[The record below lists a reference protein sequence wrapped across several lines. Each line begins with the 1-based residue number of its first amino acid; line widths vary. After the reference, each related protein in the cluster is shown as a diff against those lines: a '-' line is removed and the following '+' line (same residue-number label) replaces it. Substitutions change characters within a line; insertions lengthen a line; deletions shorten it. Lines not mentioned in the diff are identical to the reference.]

1 VSDSG
6 SPKGGSRPDV
16 SDSGSPKGGSRP
28 DVSDSGS
35 PKGGSRPDVSRVL
48 VIGGGIAGVQATL
61 DLASAGAQVTLVER
75 SPSLGGK
82 MAALDKNF
90 PTLDCSICIE
100 APLLSEVNDHP
111 NVEVLTNAEVVRLD
125 GEAGRFAARI
135 RQSAGF
141 VTDECTRCDDCVPAC
156 PVVLP
161 NEFDAGMAPRRAIY
175 TPFQQAVPGPYV
187 IDVDSCLN
195 ELPNVIACSRCLDAC
210 GPACI
215 DFLQPRERSVE
226 REVAAV
232 LVATGFDLMDPTP
245 LSEFGYGTHPDI
257 LTSLEFERL
266 LNSAGPTGGEV
277 IRPSDGRH
285 VDSVLFV
292 LCVGSRDSRHF
303 EYCSRFCCMYST
315 KHAYQA
321 IDHGIAD
328 VTVLYMDIR
337 AYGKGF
343 DAFCDR
349 TREAGATFV
358 RARPSSITAGTDGRL
373 HVRYEDT
380 EQRRIVAQTA
390 DLVVLAAA
398 ATPPRGIGPL
408 AATLG
413 IALDADGFLLAD
425 ETAAGLVATSRAGV
439 YMAGCASGPKD
450 IPDSVAEASAASA
463 LALTHLTAHTW
474 AEEEVGEPLPPSD
487 EVRTGVFVCHCG
499 TNIGGVIDVPRVV
512 EYARTL
518 STVVHSEAAL
528 FSCSAAT
535 QSVIVDTIR
544 ERTINR
550 VVVAACSPKT
560 HEAIFRRVCLKAGV
574 NPYLLE
580 MVNLRNQDSWVH
592 KGAPDEAT
600 RKARDLL
607 RMGVEK
613 ARLLE
618 PLETSLQP
626 MVPRTL
632 VVGGGITGLVAA
644 TNLAEQGH
652 DTHLVERSESLG
664 GVLRELDQ
672 LFPSGVPAHELV
684 DATVRRAESAG
695 VQLHVGT
702 EIDVIGGHIGN
713 FTARLSS
720 GEELR
725 AGAVIMATGARPH
738 TPTGWGYGDDPR
750 VTTNL
755 DLERAGPERLSSAER
770 VTFVGCV
777 GSRTGRDGD
786 PDGAAPA
793 GCSRYC
799 CEAMIGQALALR
811 RQGKHVRVLYR
822 DIRTFSRHAEELYA
836 DAAREGVLF
845 FRYDPD
851 SAPDDAVR
859 YADGVVSVHDQ
870 LLGQPVQIPTDLL
883 VLVTGLGPQAER
895 VSEQLKIA
903 KSQDGFLL
911 ERHPKLGPVEAGSPG
926 IFLAGTAQAPKGV
939 RESVAQGL
947 AAATKAAGLLAREV
961 IEKEP
966 LTAKL
971 DEEACIVCGICVRAC
986 PFGAIELVGKVK
998 EGSMAFV
1005 SAACQGCGA
1014 CAAVCNYDAI
1024 VMPYFTNEQINAQ
1037 IDAALAEDPEQKV
1050 LVFACNWCSY
1060 AGADQAGIE
1069 KVQYPTSSRVIRTM
1083 CSARISPDFIARA
1096 FECGAGAVLM
1106 TGCRLTEQG
1115 SDCHYIDANQQTLK
1129 RFNFLRRKL
1138 AKRGI
1143 DSERFQLQW
1152 ISAAEGKEFAAK
1164 LREMHEVVQH
1174 HCAAMEV

>member
-1 VSDSG
+1 VSD
-6 SPKGGSRPDV
+6 
-16 SDSGSPKGGSRP
+16 
-28 DVSDSGS
+28 
-35 PKGGSRPDVSRVL
+35 RVL

-61 DLASAGAQVTLVER
+61 DLVHAGAQVTLVER
-75 SPSLGGK
+75 SAALGGK

-100 APLLSEVNDHP
+100 APILSEVNDHP
-111 NVEVLTNAEVVRLD
+111 NVEVLTNAELVDLD
-125 GEAGRFAARI
+125 GEAGGFTARI
-135 RQSAGF
+135 RQRAGF
-141 VTDECTRCDDCVPAC
+141 VTDECTRCDDCVAVC

-161 NEFDAGMAPRRAIY
+161 NAFDAGMASRRAIY

-187 IDVDSCLN
+187 IDIDSCLN
-195 ELPNVIACSRCLDAC
+195 EPPNVIACSRCLEAC

-215 DFLQPRERSVE
+215 DFLQPPERSLE
-226 REVAAV
+226 RDVAAV
-232 LVATGFDLMDPTP
+232 IVATGFDLMDPTP

-292 LCVGSRDSRHF
+292 LCVGSRDTRYF

-328 VTVLYMDIR
+328 VTVCYMDIR

-349 TREAGATFV
+349 TREAGAKYV
-358 RARPSSITAGTDGRL
+358 RGRPSSIVPDADGRL
-373 HVRYEDT
+373 EVRYEDT
-380 EQRRIVAQTA
+380 EQRRVVTQAV

-398 ATPPRGIGPL
+398 AKPPRGIAPL

-413 IALDADGFLLAD
+413 IALDDDGFLLAG
-425 ETAAGLVATSRAGV
+425 ETAAGPVATSRAGV

-450 IPDSVAEASAASA
+450 IPDSVAEAGAAGA
-463 LALTHLTAHTW
+463 MALTHLTEHTW
-474 AEEEVGEPLPPSD
+474 AEEEVGEPLPATD

-499 TNIGGVIDVPRVV
+499 TNIGGVIDVPKVV
-512 EYARTL
+512 EHARTL
-518 STVVHSEAAL
+518 PTVVHSEASL
-528 FSCSAAT
+528 FSCSAST
-535 QSVIVDTIR
+535 QSAIVDTIR
-544 ERTINR
+544 ARNINR

-592 KGAPDEAT
+592 KGEPDEAT
-600 RKARDLL
+600 RKALDML

-613 ARLLE
+613 ARLLA

-626 MVPRTL
+626 MVQRTL
-632 VVGGGITGLVAA
+632 VVGGGITGLAAA
-644 TNLAEQGH
+644 TNLAAQGH
-652 DTHLVERSESLG
+652 DTHLVERSEKLG
-664 GVLRELDQ
+664 GVLGELHR
-672 LFPSGVPAHELV
+672 LHPSGTDAGELV
-684 DATVRRAESAG
+684 AGMVRDAVDAG
-695 VQLHVGT
+695 VHLHVGT
-702 EIDVIGGHIGN
+702 EIDMIGGHIGS

-725 AGAVIMATGARPH
+725 AGAVIMATGAQPH
-738 TPTGWGYGDDPR
+738 TPTGWGYGDDPS
-750 VTTNL
+750 VMTNL
-755 DLERAGPERLSSAER
+755 ELERAWSDELPAER

-786 PDGAAPA
+786 QDGAAPT

-799 CEAMIGQALALR
+799 CETMIGQALALR
-811 RQGKHVRVLYR
+811 RAGKHVRVLSR
-822 DIRTFSRHAEELYA
+822 DVRTFSRHAEERYA

-851 SAPDDAVR
+851 RTPEDAVG
-859 YADGVVSVHDQ
+859 YADGIVSIHDRM
-870 LLGQPVQIPTDLL
+870 LDQPVDIPTDLL
-883 VLVTGLGPQAER
+883 VLVTGLQPQEER
-895 VSEQLKIA
+895 VSEQLKVA
-903 KSQDGFLL
+903 KSEDGFLL

-926 IFLAGTAQAPKGV
+926 IFLAGTAQSPKNAGD
-939 RESVAQGL
+939 SLAQGL
-947 AAATKAAGLLAREV
+947 AAATKAAGLMARDV

-966 LTAKL
+966 ITAQL

-986 PFGAIELVGKVK
+986 PFGAIELLGKVK
-998 EGSMAFV
+998 DGDMNFIN
-1005 SAACQGCGA
+1005 AACQGCGA

-1024 VMPYFTNEQINAQ
+1024 EMPYFTNEQINAQ
-1037 IDAALAEDPEQKV
+1037 IDAALDDQPEDKV

-1069 KVQYPTSSRVIRTM
+1069 KVQYPTSSRIIRTM
-1083 CSARISPDFIARA
+1083 CSARVSADFITHA
-1096 FECGAGAVLM
+1096 FDRGAGAVLL

-1115 SDCHYIDANQQTLK
+1115 SDCHYIDANEQTLK
-1129 RFNFLRRKL
+1129 RFGSLHRKL
-1138 AKRGI
+1138 VKRGI
-1143 DSERFQLQW
+1143 EPERFQLQW
-1152 ISAAEGKEFAAK
+1152 ISAAEGKELAAK
-1164 LREMHEVVQH
+1164 LREMHEVVQRQP
-1174 HCAAMEV
+1174 ATVEV